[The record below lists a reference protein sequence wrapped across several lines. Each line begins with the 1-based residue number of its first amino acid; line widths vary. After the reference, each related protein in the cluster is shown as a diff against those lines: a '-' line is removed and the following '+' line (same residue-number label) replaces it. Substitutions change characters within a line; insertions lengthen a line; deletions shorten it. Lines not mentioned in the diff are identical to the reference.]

1 MFIQKAIRAFRRQL
15 CIRDKIGVGYILI
28 LSITVI
34 GTGVG
39 FAVSHR
45 YERAAIQKLAETRL
59 QESRLR
65 DLQTNIAALPFHQQI
80 LLNSLGSP
88 EEFQRQQ
95 REINKRLAIAEQSF
109 RQLRSDATFAD
120 SPELLALLD
129 SHRTT
134 LSVYERELESLIN
147 EFPVYSSTGEQRNE
161 SVQTYLEFAKSP
173 KSRRLYLLTQD
184 IAPFVQAASQRY
196 QVAQLNLNAVE
207 QARIHII
214 IVSAFVSII
223 LSTLCALLTSRA
235 ITKPLNQVT
244 QIARRVRD
252 ENNLDL
258 HVPVTS
264 FDEVGDLATS
274 FNQLIQQIR
283 HLLDAQRQEQAEKLI
298 ESERMAS
305 LGRML
310 AGVAHE
316 INNPINF
323 IYGNINFAE
332 NYINDLFELIQIYEA
347 ELSQSSETFET
358 FKDAREELDLE
369 FIKSDL
375 PKLLSS
381 MKIGSERARQIVLSL
396 RNFSRLNESETH
408 LLNIHD
414 CIDGAL
420 LILRNRIK
428 NHIQVNCHY
437 GSIPEIEGYA
447 GLLYQVFTNLIGNAI
462 DALDEQATDST
473 KQIRITTGQYNNE
486 QIYVEI
492 ADNGPG
498 IPDQVRER
506 IFEPFFTTKP
516 ADIGTGLGLA
526 ISRRAVDRHQGRMTC
541 DSQVGNGTRFTI
553 FLPIQLQ
560 DNQSQ
565 PAETT
570 SRKMFNQLEEG
581 EQLCQ
586 MY

>member
-1 MFIQKAIRAFRRQL
+1 MLIQKAIRAFRRQL

-28 LSITVI
+28 LGITVI

-39 FAVSHR
+39 FAISHH

-59 QESRLR
+59 QESLLR

-80 LLNSLGSP
+80 LLSSLGSP

-95 REINKRLAIAEQSF
+95 LEINQRLSVAEQSF
-109 RQLRSDATFAD
+109 RQLRDEATFAS

-129 SHRTT
+129 SHQTT
-134 LSVYERELESLIN
+134 LSIYQRGLERMIDG
-147 EFPVYSSTGEQRNE
+147 FPVYSSTSEQRNE
-161 SVQTYLEFAKSP
+161 SVQTYLEFVKSS
-173 KSRRLYLLTQD
+173 KSRRLYLLAQN

-196 QVAQLNLNAVE
+196 QVAQQNLSAVE
-207 QARIHII
+207 KAQIHII
-214 IVSAFVSII
+214 IASAFVSII
-223 LSTLCALLTSRA
+223 LSILCAWLTSRA

-244 QIARRVRD
+244 QLARRVRD

-258 HVPVTS
+258 HVPVVS
-264 FDEVGDLATS
+264 FDEVGDLAIS

-323 IYGNINFAE
+323 IYGNIDFAE
-332 NYINDLFELIQIYEA
+332 NYIHDLFELIQIYET
-347 ELSQSSETFET
+347 ELSQSS
-358 FKDAREELDLE
+358 DRMQNAREELDLE

-381 MKIGSERARQIVLSL
+381 MKVGSERARQIVLSL

-447 GLLYQVFTNLIGNAI
+447 GSLYQVFTNLIGNAI
-462 DALDEQATDST
+462 DALEEQATHST
-473 KQIRITTGQYNNE
+473 KQIQITTGQGNNE

-498 IPDQVRER
+498 IPEHVRER

-526 ISRRAVDRHQGRMTC
+526 ISRRAIDRHQGRMIC
-541 DSQVGNGTRFTI
+541 ESQMDHGTRFTI

-560 DNQSQ
+560 GNQSELT
-565 PAETT
+565 ETT
-570 SRKMFNQLEEG
+570 SNSKKRFNQAEED

>member
-1 MFIQKAIRAFRRQL
+1 MLIQKAIRTFRRQL
-15 CIRDKIGVGYILI
+15 CIRDKISVGYILI

-39 FAVSHR
+39 FAISHR
-45 YERAAIQKLAETRL
+45 YERAAIRNLAETRL

-95 REINKRLAIAEQSF
+95 LEINQRLAVAEQSF
-109 RQLRSDATFAD
+109 QQLRGDATVVS
-120 SPELLALLD
+120 SPKLLALLD

-134 LSVYERELESLIN
+134 LSVYQRELEILID
-147 EFPVYSSTGEQRNE
+147 EFPVYSSTGEQRNV
-161 SVQTYLEFAKSP
+161 SIQTYLKFVKSP

-184 IAPFVQAASQRY
+184 IAPFVQTASQRY
-196 QVAQLNLNAVE
+196 QVAQQNLNAAERAQV
-207 QARIHII
+207 HII
-214 IVSAFVSII
+214 IASAFISII
-223 LSTLCALLTSRA
+223 LSILCAWLTSRA

-258 HVPVTS
+258 HVPVAS

-283 HLLDAQRQEQAEKLI
+283 RLLDAQRQEQAEKLI

-323 IYGNINFAE
+323 VYGNINFAE
-332 NYINDLFELIQIYEA
+332 NYINDLFQLIQIYET
-347 ELSQSSETFET
+347 ELSPSSDRIQ
-358 FKDAREELDLE
+358 DAREELDLE

-381 MKIGSERARQIVLSL
+381 MKVGSERARQIVLSL

-408 LLNIHD
+408 LLKVHD

-447 GLLYQVFTNLIGNAI
+447 GSLYQVFTNLIGNAV
-462 DALDEQATDST
+462 DALEEQATDSV
-473 KQIRITTGQYNNE
+473 KQIQITTGQYNNE

-498 IPDQVRER
+498 IPEHVRER

-526 ISRRAVDRHQGRMTC
+526 ISCRAIDRHQGQMTC
-541 DSQVGNGTRFTI
+541 ESQVGHGTRFTI
-553 FLPIQLQ
+553 FLPVQLQ
-560 DNQSQ
+560 S
-565 PAETT
+565 
-570 SRKMFNQLEEG
+570 SQLEPTETISTKMPDQAEEDG
-581 EQLCQ
+581 QLCQ

>member
-1 MFIQKAIRAFRRQL
+1 MLIQKAVRTFRQQL

-39 FAVSHR
+39 FAISHR

-59 QESRLR
+59 QEGRLR

-95 REINKRLAIAEQSF
+95 LEINQKLAVAEQSF
-109 RQLRSDATFAD
+109 RQLRSDATVAS

-129 SHRTT
+129 SHQTT
-134 LSVYERELESLIN
+134 LSVYQRELENLID

-161 SVQTYLEFAKSP
+161 SIQTYLEFVKSP

-184 IAPFVQAASQRY
+184 IAPFVQTASQRY
-196 QVAQLNLNAVE
+196 QVAQQNLNAAERAQV
-207 QARIHII
+207 HII
-214 IVSAFVSII
+214 IASAFVSII
-223 LSTLCALLTSRA
+223 LSILCAWLTSRA

-258 HVPVTS
+258 HVPVAS

-274 FNQLIQQIR
+274 FDQLIQQIR
-283 HLLDAQRQEQAEKLI
+283 HLLDAQRLEQAEKLI

-323 IYGNINFAE
+323 VYGNISFAE
-332 NYINDLFELIQIYEA
+332 NYINDLFELIQIYET
-347 ELSQSSETFET
+347 ELSQSSDRIQ
-358 FKDAREELDLE
+358 DAREELDLE

-381 MKIGSERARQIVLSL
+381 MKVGSERARQIVLSL

-420 LILRNRIK
+420 LILHNRIK

-437 GSIPEIEGYA
+437 GSVPEIEGYA
-447 GLLYQVFTNLIGNAI
+447 GSLYQVFTNLIGNAI
-462 DALDEQATDST
+462 DALEEQATDSA
-473 KQIRITTGQYNNE
+473 KQIQITTGQHNNE

-498 IPDQVRER
+498 IPEHVRER

-526 ISRRAVDRHQGRMTC
+526 ISRRAIDRHQGRMTC
-541 DSQVGNGTRFTI
+541 ESHVGHGTRFTI

-560 DNQSQ
+560 GS
-565 PAETT
+565 
-570 SRKMFNQLEEG
+570 QLEPTETISKQMSNQAEEDG
-581 EQLCQ
+581 QLCQ